1 MHTGTKASAGRG
13 VSGGRVF
20 ALLGVGSVL
29 LALFLTYANSLD
41 NGFHYDDAH
50 SIVDNG
56 HIRSLANIPRFF
68 TEPESFSVL
77 AQRAM
82 FRPLVLASYA
92 INYRLG
98 EYRPRGYRLVNLG
111 VHAVCVGLV
120 IALAH
125 ALGLSPLWSGVAGMV
140 FAFHPVQAE
149 TVNYISSRSESLAA
163 MGYLLSL
170 LAFIHWRAPGT
181 SRPASGRLYALSLA
195 AFAAGLLAKST
206 VVTLPAALLVYDWWR
221 SRVDTVSG
229 SPWRW
234 LRGHLPFW
242 IVAAGYVLIVR
253 EFAAAALSTPVRP
266 LDSQLLTQAKA
277 LVYYAALVAM
287 PVKLSIDHQFAAATS
302 AATSAASAPVVLAAA
317 LTASLAALLLRSRR
331 AVIAALRLPV
341 AWAGLALLPT
351 IVVPLNVLVN
361 EHRLYLALAFAA
373 IAAAGVIAG
382 AMTVAVGGASG
393 RAAMVKAALV
403 ACLLCLA
410 VTSHARNYAWS
421 DGAAIWSDALR
432 KGPAM
437 YRAHQE
443 LGGVLEKE
451 GEFAAAL
458 QRYEAAARLAPQV
471 AEVHYNRGNALR
483 HLGRVGEAA
492 AAYRMSLTV
501 SSDTFVPALINL
513 SNLERE
519 ADRLAAAKALL
530 ERARALA
537 PENADAWRGL
547 GILHRRQGQTAAATA
562 AYARALELDPESAA
576 THYNLANLLQYDQKQ
591 QEEAA
596 RHYQAALTL
605 DAGMHAARYNL
616 ADLLVQLGRHRQAE
630 RLSAEGLRRWPGF
643 TKLYYALA
651 RAQEGLGEK
660 EAAVS
665 SYRSFLPV
673 APSAAV
679 RDWVRARIEHLQ
691 AP

>member
-1 MHTGTKASAGRG
+1 M
-13 VSGGRVF
+13 F

-361 EHRLYLALAFAA
+361 EHRLYLVLAFAA
-373 IAAAGVIAG
+373 IAVAGVVAGASTAVAAGRR
-382 AMTVAVGGASG
+382 G
-393 RAAMVKAALV
+393 RAIPAALG

-410 VTSHARNYAWS
+410 ATSHARNYAWR
-421 DGAAIWSDALR
+421 DGATIWSDAVR

-451 GEFAAAL
+451 GDFAAAL
-458 QRYEAAARLAPQV
+458 ARYEVAARLAPHV

-483 HLGRVGEAA
+483 HLGRLPAAA
-492 AAYRMSLTV
+492 AAYRMSLKA
-501 SSDTFVPALINL
+501 SADTFVPALINL
-513 SNLERE
+513 SSLERE
-519 ADRLAAAKALL
+519 AGRLAAATSLL
-530 ERARALA
+530 ERARALS
-537 PENADAWRGL
+537 PESADAWRGL
-547 GILHRRQGQTAAATA
+547 GVLHRQQGQAEAAAA

-576 THYNLANLLQYDQKQ
+576 THYNLANLLQYEQ
-591 QEEAA
+591 QQPEAAA
-596 RHYQAALTL
+596 RHYQRALAL
-605 DAGMHAARYNL
+605 DAGMLDARYNL
-616 ADLLVQLGRHRQAE
+616 AVLLVQLGRHRQAE
-630 RLSAEGLRRWPGF
+630 QLSTQGLRRWPGF

-651 RAQEGLGEK
+651 RAQEELGER
-660 EAAVS
+660 EAAVN
-665 SYRSFLPV
+665 SYRRFLPA

-679 RDWVRARIEHLQ
+679 RDWVSGRIEHLQ